1 MRFICS
7 KHDLLSAISSTIHA
21 VPSRSTMPLLEGIF
35 IKAEEDR
42 LVLSGYNMEMGITA
56 AVAADVQ
63 ETGEIV
69 IDASLLNNVIRSL
82 SDDIV
87 SFEAGSDL
95 LAIIQAGNSEFKLK
109 GLDADSYPKLPVE
122 DPSEAVH
129 LPAAL
134 LSEMIRQT
142 IFAASQDQQR
152 PMFNAVLLNSQP
164 HLLEMA
170 AIDGYRLAVRRE
182 EAKEGQSFPTLY
194 YLIPAVSL
202 REAER
207 LMRSASRTRPSSS
220 NENGNSEDDGS
231 SKEDMIKLY
240 TTKNHLIF
248 EFGNISLITRLMQ
261 GEFMKYS
268 QVIPESSLTE
278 VTLNRT
284 ALLSAVE
291 RALLMTPNLDRRY
304 PVNMVLKDPETMSLA
319 SHTEIGNSYD
329 EITVAQSGETFD
341 IDFNPRYF
349 VDALKVIED
358 DMIRVEFSGSSGP
371 CLIKP
376 VEGEQYVF
384 LILPLRR

>member
-7 KHDLLSAISSTIHA
+7 KHDLLTAIGSCIHA
-21 VPSRSTMPLLEGIF
+21 VPTRSTMPLLEGIL
-35 IKAEEDR
+35 ISAEDDR
-42 LVLSGYNMEMGITA
+42 LVLTGYNMEMGITA
-56 AVAADVQ
+56 VIAADVQ
-63 ETGEIV
+63 QTGEIV
-69 IDASLLNNVIRSL
+69 IDATLLNNVVRSL

-109 GLDADSYPKLPVE
+109 GLDADSYPKLPLE
-122 DPSEAVH
+122 DPSETVH
-129 LPAAL
+129 LPLDL
-134 LSEMIRQT
+134 LSLMIRQT

-164 HLLEMA
+164 DVLEMV

-182 EAKEGQSFPTLY
+182 EAKEDQAFPTLN

-207 LMRSASRTRPSSS
+207 LMRSSPRTRPAS
-220 NENGNSEDDGS
+220 NSEEGQAE
-231 SKEDMIKLY
+231 EDMIKLY
-240 TTKNHLIF
+240 TTKNHLVF
-248 EFGNISLITRLMQ
+248 EMGNISLITRLMQ

-268 QVIPESSLTE
+268 QVIPERSLTE
-278 VTLNRT
+278 VTLNRE
-284 ALLSAVE
+284 ALLNAVE
-291 RALLMTPNLDRRY
+291 RALLMTPNQDRRY
-304 PVNMVLKDPETMSLA
+304 PVNMVLKDPETMSLT

-329 EITVAQSGETFD
+329 EITIAHSGETFD

-349 VDALKVIED
+349 VDALKVID
-358 DMIRVEFSGSSGP
+358 DEMIRVEFSGGSGP
-371 CLIKP
+371 SLIKP
-376 VEGEQYVF
+376 VEGDGYVF